1 MSTNPDNEHVI
12 GLGPNEKMKDSE
24 GNDMVMDMR
33 YLIPEKGMLRF
44 VSRAVVQD
52 TEGPV
57 ATRLILQQYQ
67 WSAEKSEFDWYD
79 IPLVDE

>member
-33 YLIPEKGMLRF
+33 YLIPDHGQLRF
-44 VSRAVVQD
+44 VQKTD
-52 TEGPV
+52 TSDATHPV
-57 ATRLILQQYQ
+57 TTRILQQYQ

>member
-1 MSTNPDNEHVI
+1 MSTNPDNEHFI
-12 GLGPNEKMKDSE
+12 GLGANEKMKDSE

-44 VSRAVVQD
+44 VVRD
-52 TEGPV
+52 EK
-57 ATRLILQQYQ
+57 RILQQYQ
-67 WSAEKSEFDWYD
+67 WSAEEGGFDWYD